1 MCVQCSVLGTSRSF
15 FRSFLP
21 SFSSSKGAEEEEE
34 EEEVVL
40 SDKSNV
46 CTECLAAATAAA
58 DNYQISPI
66 KSLVMVVAA
75 ATRGQLEMMLLKNQ
89 QRWHCLNI
97 NKTMGMPSIAEE
109 EGGKAMANQTEGS

>member
-1 MCVQCSVLGTSRSF
+1 MCVCVQCSVLGTSRRF

-21 SFSSSKGAEEEEE
+21 SFSSSKGAEEEE

-66 KSLVMVVAA
+66 KFLVVVVAA

-89 QRWHCLNI
+89 QR
-97 NKTMGMPSIAEE
+97 
-109 EGGKAMANQTEGS
+109 